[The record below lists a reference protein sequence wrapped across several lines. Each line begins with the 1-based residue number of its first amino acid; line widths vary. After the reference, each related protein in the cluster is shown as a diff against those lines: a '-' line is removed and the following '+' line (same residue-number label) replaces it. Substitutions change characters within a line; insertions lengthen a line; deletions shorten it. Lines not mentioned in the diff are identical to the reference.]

1 MSENERVGGEG
12 GCLLALFFLICEND
26 WSESRSQECLITV
39 MSVQAKMVGITFTL
53 LFEEERFCTYMCS
66 LDTDCSQGSLH
77 SHKLIL

>member
-1 MSENERVGGEG
+1 MRMREQEG
-12 GCLLALFFLICEND
+12 RGDVYWLFFLICEND
-26 WSESRSQECLITV
+26 WSESRSQVCLITV
-39 MSVQAKMVGITFTL
+39 MSARAKMAGITFTL